1 MKYTL
6 NLDKK
11 REEEIIIFAHEKNEL
26 IESIEK
32 LVQNDSVNLIGYKGQ
47 QIFKLDLKDI
57 FCFTVEDSKIY
68 AILEK
73 EKLLVKQRLYL
84 IEQMLDNGFVK
95 INQSCIANIKKIDHF
110 DASISGSRIVIFK
123 NGYRDY
129 VSRRQIKSVKER
141 IGIK

>member
-32 LVQNDSVNLIGYKGQ
+32 LLQNDSVNLIGYKGQ

-110 DASISGSRIVIFK
+110 DASISGSLIVIFK

>member
-73 EKLLVKQRLYL
+73 EKLLVKQRLYS

-110 DASISGSRIVIFK
+110 DASISGSLIVIFK

>member
-32 LVQNDSVNLIGYKGQ
+32 LLQNDSVNLIGYKGQ

-73 EKLLVKQRLYL
+73 EKLLVKQRLYS

-110 DASISGSRIVIFK
+110 DASISGSLIVIFK

>member
-26 IESIEK
+26 IERIEK

-57 FCFTVEDSKIY
+57 F
-68 AILEK
+68 
-73 EKLLVKQRLYL
+73 
-84 IEQMLDNGFVK
+84 
-95 INQSCIANIKKIDHF
+95 
-110 DASISGSRIVIFK
+110 
-123 NGYRDY
+123 
-129 VSRRQIKSVKER
+129 
-141 IGIK
+141 

>member
-57 FCFTVEDSKIY
+57 FCFTVEDGKIY

-73 EKLLVKQRLYL
+73 EKLLVKQRLYS

-110 DASISGSRIVIFK
+110 DASISGSLIVIFK

>member
-110 DASISGSRIVIFK
+110 DASISGSLIVIFK

>member
-26 IESIEK
+26 IERIEK

-110 DASISGSRIVIFK
+110 DASISGSLIVIFK

>member
-6 NLDKK
+6 NLNKE
-11 REEEIIIFAHEKNEL
+11 REEEIIIFAHEKSEL

-32 LVQNDSVNLIGYKGQ
+32 LVQNEEVSLIGYKNQ
-47 QIFKLDLKDI
+47 QIFQLDKKDI
-57 FCFTVEDSKIY
+57 YCFIVEENKLY

-73 EKLLVKQRLYL
+73 ERLLVKQRLYS
-84 IEQMLDNGFVK
+84 IEQILDNSFVK

-110 DASISGSRIVIFK
+110 DASISGSLIVIFK